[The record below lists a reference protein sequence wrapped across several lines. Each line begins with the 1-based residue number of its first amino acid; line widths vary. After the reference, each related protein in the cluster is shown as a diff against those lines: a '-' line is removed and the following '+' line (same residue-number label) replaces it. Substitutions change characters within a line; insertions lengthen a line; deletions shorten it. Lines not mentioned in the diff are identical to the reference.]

1 MCPMCLETMIANI
14 GWIAAGVTSIGGISA
29 LAMSKFRVAKR
40 EPGKE
45 HVTEGGTN
53 GDE

>member
-1 MCPMCLETMIANI
+1 MCPMCLETMVANI
-14 GWIAAGVTSIGGISA
+14 GWIAAGATSTGGISA
-29 LAMSKFRVAKR
+29 LVMSKFRVVKS